1 MTNTTVTNSAA
12 HPGLEEARRALDAK
26 LGELVTKM
34 DRFMLPPE
42 NGGMSAAERVQ
53 LIRVVGASDATAA
66 RTRMNWE
73 LTRLR
78 GRLEALESR
87 LPPKP
92 DRELAPDRIAAGS
105 REEADQ
111 LRASRAFLAREV
123 FSGRAARLPDLE
135 EVEARIRALDL
146 EAERA
151 ALVAVEYPNPS

>member
-1 MTNTTVTNSAA
+1 
-12 HPGLEEARRALDAK
+12 LDK
-26 LGELVTKM
+26 RLGELTAKM
-34 DRFMLPPE
+34 GRFMLPPE
-42 NGGMSAAERVQ
+42 NGGMSAAERTRLVME
-53 LIRVVGASDATAA
+53 VGAADASAA
-66 RTRMNWE
+66 RTKMNWE

-87 LPPKP
+87 LPPEP
-92 DRELAPDRIAAGS
+92 DREPAPDRIAADS

-123 FSGRAARLPDLE
+123 FAGRAARLPDLE
-135 EVEARIRALDL
+135 EVEARIRALEL